1 MKNYIVAQMILWCLR
16 KQLSGNIEPA
26 IWKGEIIMINK
37 TVKQI
42 MEENKGKE
50 IHLIDGMGTW
60 GELPFTD
67 NNMQHTPDAVEIN
80 DNVVKM
86 YIS

>member
-1 MKNYIVAQMILWCLR
+1 MIYIWKIQEKVS
-16 KQLSGNIEPA
+16 KYNETA
-26 IWKGEIIMINK
+26 IWKGKIIMVNK
-37 TVKQI
+37 
-42 MEENKGKE
+42 

-60 GELPFTD
+60 VELPLTE
-67 NNMQHTPDAVEIN
+67 NNMQHTPNAVEIN

>member
-1 MKNYIVAQMILWCLR
+1 MV
-16 KQLSGNIEPA
+16 
-26 IWKGEIIMINK
+26 NK

-50 IHLIDGMGTW
+50 IHLIDGIGVW
-60 GELPFTD
+60 GELPLTE
-67 NNMQHTPDAVEIN
+67 NNMHHIPDAVENN

-86 YIS
+86 YIQ

>member
-1 MKNYIVAQMILWCLR
+1 MFIFNY
-16 KQLSGNIEPA
+16 ETA
-26 IWKGEIIMINK
+26 IWKGKIIMVNK

-42 MEENKGKE
+42 VEENKGKE

-60 GELPFTD
+60 GELPLTE

>member
-1 MKNYIVAQMILWCLR
+1 
-16 KQLSGNIEPA
+16 
-26 IWKGEIIMINK
+26 MINK

>member
-1 MKNYIVAQMILWCLR
+1 MV
-16 KQLSGNIEPA
+16 
-26 IWKGEIIMINK
+26 NK

-42 MEENKGKE
+42 VEENKGKE

-60 GELPFTD
+60 GELPLTE

-86 YIS
+86 YISWIGNFKVGIGGKKYDQWV

>member
-1 MKNYIVAQMILWCLR
+1 MSKEEAYKLFKNQWIGDL
-16 KQLSGNIEPA
+16 
-26 IWKGEIIMINK
+26 KGEIIMINK

-60 GELPFTD
+60 GELPLTE
-67 NNMQHTPDAVEIN
+67 NNTQHIPDAVEIN

-86 YIS
+86 YII